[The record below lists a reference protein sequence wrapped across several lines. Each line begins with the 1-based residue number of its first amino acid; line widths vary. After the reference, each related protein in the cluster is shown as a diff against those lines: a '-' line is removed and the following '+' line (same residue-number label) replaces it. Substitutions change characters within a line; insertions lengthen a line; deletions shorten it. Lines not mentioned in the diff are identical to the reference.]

1 MQCHLEPTSGRLPAL
16 VRRFNR
22 GIFSYIPGQPL
33 EDYVLYFDHAP
44 NTGYDDKFEFVSVA
58 YRLRKSRCFLE
69 SKGALTCLSC
79 HDPHRKLPAGEEATS
94 YYSGQCRHCHE
105 PVISTLVAQGK
116 HPDAADCVSCH
127 MPKRRTEDV
136 VHALITDHFIQR
148 KVPMRDLQA
157 ELQERHL
164 TDAEEYH
171 GEVVPYYPSPL
182 PKTSENSR
190 YLAVA
195 QVARQNNLK
204 KGVADLAREIN
215 QHPPREEEFYIALG
229 DAWKN
234 SGNSKA
240 AVGAFEQAVRI
251 KPKSVTALRSLG
263 R

>member
-1 MQCHLEPTSGRLPAL
+1 MSPGFDSRHPQTRRLVSYGCVFCHDGYPQVPSGSEVPDADPVFTGDLPEGIDCQRCHGPGGQHIRAAQTGAEFSDISSSIVNPARLGSKLQMELCMQCHLEPTSGRLPAL

-22 GIFSYIPGQPL
+22 GIFSYVPGQPL

-127 MPKRRTEDV
+127 MPKG
-136 VHALITDHFIQR
+136 
-148 KVPMRDLQA
+148 
-157 ELQERHL
+157 ELRM
-164 TDAEEYH
+164 
-171 GEVVPYYPSPL
+171 
-182 PKTSENSR
+182 
-190 YLAVA
+190 
-195 QVARQNNLK
+195 
-204 KGVADLAREIN
+204 
-215 QHPPREEEFYIALG
+215 
-229 DAWKN
+229 
-234 SGNSKA
+234 
-240 AVGAFEQAVRI
+240 
-251 KPKSVTALRSLG
+251 
-263 R
+263 